1 MEYIHI
7 KRFCDLE
14 DEPEDTYYELDEGRH
29 EVRRVEFFRGGPCF
43 SYGAELGNQNLLPD
57 TPFPK
62 DLYQFN
68 QVGIMEARTI
78 SSALFQEIWQ
88 QAKQCPDGFM
98 GLFF

>member
-14 DEPEDTYYELDEGRH
+14 DEPEDVYYELDDARREI
-29 EVRRVEFFRGGPCF
+29 RRVEFFRGGPCF
-43 SYGAELGNQNLLPD
+43 SYGAELGNQNLLTD
-57 TPFPK
+57 SPFPK
-62 DLYQFN
+62 DLYKFN
-68 QVGIMEARTI
+68 QVGISEARKI